1 MVSGQR
7 NQNALPARS
16 LEVPIVG
23 DSGYRN
29 VMKHPTVVRLY
40 RFVVVGASAALVQTV
55 VLWLLVELARL
66 NYLVAA
72 TLAIELTI
80 ILQYVINNAWTFQH
94 SQYTA
99 RYDYLVGLLRTN
111 VVRGT
116 AIPLQLALLWAFVNW
131 VGLVYLIANGFAI
144 FLSGLY
150 RYYLDSRWTWQ
161 IA

>member
-1 MVSGQR
+1 M
-7 NQNALPARS
+7 
-16 LEVPIVG
+16 G
-23 DSGYRN
+23 DSGYRS
-29 VMKHPTVVRLY
+29 VAKHPTVVRLY

-55 VLWLLVELARL
+55 VLWLLVEYAGL

-72 TLAIELTI
+72 TLAIEMTI
-80 ILQYVINNAWTFQH
+80 ILQFFVNNAWTFQH
-94 SQYTA
+94 AQYTA

-131 VGLVYLIANGFAI
+131 AGFVYLVANGFAI
-144 FLSGLY
+144 FISGLY

>member
-1 MVSGQR
+1 VT
-7 NQNALPARS
+7 
-16 LEVPIVG
+16 
-23 DSGYRN
+23 
-29 VMKHPTVVRLY
+29 KHPTVVRLY
-40 RFVVVGASAALVQTV
+40 RFVVVGASAALVQSA
-55 VLWLLVELARL
+55 VLWLLVEFGAL
-66 NYLVAA
+66 NYLIAA

-80 ILQYVINNAWTFQH
+80 LLQFVANNAWTFQH
-94 SQYTA
+94 ARYTA
-99 RYDYLVGLLRTN
+99 RSDYLVGLLRTN

-116 AIPLQLALLWAFVNW
+116 AIPIQLALLWAFVNW